1 MPASVRS
8 ARLSKLIL
16 RVVAGDLERSLHDPR
31 LKDVTITEVR
41 VTGDLQNA
49 RIFWTQLG
57 QPGKE
62 RGERQRAARAL
73 EQAKGRLRSHVGRV
87 AGLRLTPVLEFVY
100 DEVPQQA
107 HEIDEALDQARQR
120 DAQLDRERQGKAYAG
135 DSDPYR
141 HDDDETDISVADTS
155 ADDDGT
161 DESNPATFTEQDEN

>member
-1 MPASVRS
+1 MATSVRS

-57 QPGKE
+57 EPGKE

-73 EQAKGRLRSHVGRV
+73 EQAKGRLRSHVGRA

-100 DEVPQQA
+100 DEVPSQA
-107 HEIDEALDQARQR
+107 REIDEALAQAQARDQK
-120 DAQLDRERQGKAYAG
+120 LDQERQGKSYAG
-135 DSDPYR
+135 DEDPYR
-141 HDDDETDISVADTS
+141 HDDDEDADR
-155 ADDDGT
+155 APDDSDDL
-161 DESNPATFTEQDEN
+161 DELDEN